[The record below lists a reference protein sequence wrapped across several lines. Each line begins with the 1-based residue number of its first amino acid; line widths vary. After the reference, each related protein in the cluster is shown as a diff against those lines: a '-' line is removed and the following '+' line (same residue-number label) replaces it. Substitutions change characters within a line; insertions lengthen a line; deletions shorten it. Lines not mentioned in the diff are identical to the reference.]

1 MSNAQRNVSHG
12 RRDARRQKKVRQ
24 NNIMLAAALVLI
36 LGGVGTIVWMGL
48 KTAES
53 TSTTNAYGAPA
64 LAQQGAAATDF
75 TLASLAGTDISLA
88 DYAGNVV
95 VVNFWAT
102 WCPPCRAEM
111 PALNRFYEA
120 HRDEGF
126 VILAVNEQED
136 VGTVRPFI
144 QANNFTFPVLLDMQG
159 RVAQQYSTRS
169 FPTTFIIDR
178 DGMIQHVQTGEIS
191 ERELEAIVL
200 PLLQ

>member
-1 MSNAQRNVSHG
+1 MSNTQRNVSHG
-12 RRDARRQKKVRQ
+12 RRDARRQKKARQ

-36 LGGVGTIVWMGL
+36 LGGVGAMVWMGL

-53 TSTTNAYGAPA
+53 SSTTNSYGAPA
-64 LAQQGAAATDF
+64 LAQQGGTATDF

-88 DYAGNVV
+88 DYAGEVV

-120 HRDEGF
+120 HRHEGF

-136 VGTVRPFI
+136 VETVRPFI
-144 QANNFTFPVLLDMQG
+144 EQNGFSFPVLLDTQG

-191 ERELEAIVL
+191 ESELEAIVL